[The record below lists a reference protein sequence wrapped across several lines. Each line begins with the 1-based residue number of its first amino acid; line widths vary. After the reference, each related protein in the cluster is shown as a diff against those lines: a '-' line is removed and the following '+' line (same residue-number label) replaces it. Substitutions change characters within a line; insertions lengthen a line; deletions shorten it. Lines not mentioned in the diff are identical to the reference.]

1 MKVKALIN
9 CVGIGYD
16 LKKGDETELNESVAE
31 LLLRFKYIVEVKP
44 LKKAVK

>member
-16 LKKGDETELNESVAE
+16 LKKGDETELNDKLAA
-31 LLLRFKYIVEVKP
+31 LLLRFKYIEEVKAS
-44 LKKAVK
+44 KKAVK

>member
-16 LKKGDETELNESVAE
+16 LKKGDETELKEELAD
-31 LLLRFKYIVEVKP
+31 LLLRFKYIAEVKP